1 MRQVAILQ
9 TALKE
14 PRCGFA
20 GKKKAQDLGDF
31 VSAEMR
37 SISQFKFPFSSE
49 GAKKKPRDGVAAKK
63 TDERR
68 LF

>member
-9 TALKE
+9 KALKA

-20 GKKKAQDLGDF
+20 GKKTQDLGDF